1 MGPLGG
7 VAVADAH
14 RLLTISEAA
23 RRIGVHPNTLRMW
36 ADKGIVGH
44 VKLPSGYRRFPAA
57 EVERVRQEM
66 GFGAF
71 EGKAA
76 A

>member
-1 MGPLGG
+1 MGETE
-7 VAVADAH
+7 
-14 RLLTISEAA
+14 RLLTVSEAA
-23 RRIGVHPNTLRMW
+23 RRIGVHPNTLRTW
-36 ADKGIVGH
+36 ADKGIVRH
-44 VKLPSGYRRFPAA
+44 VKLPSGYRRFPVA

-66 GFGAF
+66 GYGAF

>member
-1 MGPLGG
+1 
-7 VAVADAH
+7 VAEAQK
-14 RLLTISEAA
+14 LLTISEAA
-23 RRIGVHPNTLRMW
+23 RRIGVHSNTLRGW
-36 ADKGIVGH
+36 ADKGIVRH
-44 VKLPSGYRRFPAA
+44 VKLPSGYRRFPT
-57 EVERVRQEM
+57 EEIERIRQEM

>member
-1 MGPLGG
+1 VEDHEKPLG
-7 VAVADAH
+7 
-14 RLLTISEAA
+14 ISEAA
-23 RRIGVHPNTLRMW
+23 RRIGVHPNTLRVW
-36 ADKGIVGH
+36 ADKGIVKH
-44 VKLPSGYRRFPAA
+44 IKLPSGYRRFPVS
-57 EVERVRQEM
+57 EVERVREEM